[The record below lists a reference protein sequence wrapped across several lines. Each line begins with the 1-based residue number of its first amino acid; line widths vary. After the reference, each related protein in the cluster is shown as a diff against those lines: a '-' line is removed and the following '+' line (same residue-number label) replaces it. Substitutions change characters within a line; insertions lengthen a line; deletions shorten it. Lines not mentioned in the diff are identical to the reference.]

1 MSWLRPSCVGRVGCL
16 SINAR
21 YFPRDR
27 EGLNIYRVWFMKGMQ
42 FDMST
47 AHFAFTTISIIPRRV
62 VYIKKRKWGCYE
74 AAIILAIV
82 SLAPSTSRIHI
93 AWGDLCDCSTSYTS
107 HRWALQQQQG
117 SQVRQYAAR
126 NNVIA
131 LFVTSC
137 ETSRRF
143 SSAPVWF
150 SCVNINS
157 AFTEVATVKPPI
169 P

>member
-1 MSWLRPSCVGRVGCL
+1 MPVIFQGIVKASTYIECGSWRRCH
-16 SINAR
+16 SICR
-21 YFPRDR
+21 LLTSRSPQSRLFHVVCY
-27 EGLNIYRVWFMKGMQ
+27 IYKE
-42 FDMST
+42 
-47 AHFAFTTISIIPRRV
+47 
-62 VYIKKRKWGCYE
+62 RKWGCYE

-131 LFVTSC
+131 LFVTSW